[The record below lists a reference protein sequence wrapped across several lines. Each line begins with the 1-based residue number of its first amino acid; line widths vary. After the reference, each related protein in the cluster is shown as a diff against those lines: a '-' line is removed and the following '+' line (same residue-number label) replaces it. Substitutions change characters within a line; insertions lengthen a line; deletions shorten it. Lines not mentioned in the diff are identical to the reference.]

1 MVVLY
6 PNRKSMR
13 ILFVMIFVGELID
26 FVELFKF
33 RCRNPVCCLSMSTD
47 SEKLKLTVGYRVN
60 KILLYN

>member
-1 MVVLY
+1 
-6 PNRKSMR
+6 
-13 ILFVMIFVGELID
+13 MIFVGELID